1 MGVHLYQVSPT
12 VPGAKY
18 DPDCYI
24 DLMTDVVDKT
34 TRSRMMAGIRATNTK
49 PEMLVRRALHAR
61 GFRFRIHDKRLPG
74 RPDVV
79 LPKWKTAIQVHG
91 CFWHRHSGCAK
102 ATNPSSNASFW
113 AKKFQANVER
123 DAVAVEGLMEKGWRI
138 LVVWECSLDKV
149 RMEEAID
156 IIEDFIRLG
165 PNHSVRFAEVGWPDF
180 AIDEAKD
187 FRSG

>member
-1 MGVHLYQVSPT
+1 
-12 VPGAKY
+12 
-18 DPDCYI
+18 
-24 DLMTDVVDKT
+24 
-34 TRSRMMAGIRATNTK
+34 
-49 PEMLVRRALHAR
+49 
-61 GFRFRIHDKRLPG
+61 
-74 RPDVV
+74 
-79 LPKWKTAIQVHG
+79 
-91 CFWHRHSGCAK
+91 
-102 ATNPSSNASFW
+102 
-113 AKKFQANVER
+113 
-123 DAVAVEGLMEKGWRI
+123 MEKGWRI